1 MTPTQLHSLQV
12 APEAALEVLWGDAG
26 DAQREL
32 LRAVPVLVDADG
44 VVVAGAQPLPPQLL
58 PRLDGALDDV
68 VPREGGRARNRGNLL
83 GRWEYFFRV
92 ANAHDHDQIF

>member
-1 MTPTQLHSLQV
+1 M
-12 APEAALEVLWGDAG
+12 LWGDAG

-68 VPREGGRARNRGNLL
+68 VPREGGRTRNRGDLL
-83 GRWEYFFRV
+83 GRWEYFELLTIMITTRFFDSIAQFQLIPTDSNRL
-92 ANAHDHDQIF
+92 